1 MRLSTFTMASSNEH
15 ASSKVVSQDLPL
27 CFIAEIITFCHLWCF
42 STFLSDL
49 EVQTGIILST
59 PISTAFSRNHSNLSV
74 CFVGLTNKVSFGE
87 GLGRLDYLLYFYKAV
102 AFSNLYNKCV
112 RCPSF
117 TIYNWNTSPTLALR
131 TLIA

>member
-1 MRLSTFTMASSNEH
+1 MRLSTFTMASSYEH

-87 GLGRLDYLLYFYKAV
+87 GLGLWTI
-102 AFSNLYNKCV
+102 
-112 RCPSF
+112 SF
-117 TIYNWNTSPTLALR
+117 TSTKQLRFPVSTINASADPPLPSISWNTSPTLALK